1 MTAELTDCRDTLA
14 YMLGRRAVFTLVS
27 HATGDRR
34 TYRVLERLG
43 FGGVPVYWVYR
54 LVGPENESD
63 YEYVGSIVPG
73 QPHEHKFAYR
83 GARNGARRGGRD
95 AVISWLLDV
104 LQTREQLPEKLS
116 FYTSGECS
124 SCGRTLTVP
133 ESIAVGMG
141 PKCRARALSKL

>member
-1 MTAELTDCRDTLA
+1 MTAELTNCRDGLA
-14 YMLGRRAVFTLVS
+14 YMLGKKATFTLVS

-34 TYRVLERLG
+34 TYRVIEREG
-43 FGGVPVYWVYR
+43 RNGEAIYWVNR
-54 LVGPENESD
+54 LVGPENGTD

-83 GARNGARRGGRD
+83 CARGGGRD
-95 AVISWLLDV
+95 AVIEWLLGV

-124 SCGRTLTVP
+124 SCGRLLTVP